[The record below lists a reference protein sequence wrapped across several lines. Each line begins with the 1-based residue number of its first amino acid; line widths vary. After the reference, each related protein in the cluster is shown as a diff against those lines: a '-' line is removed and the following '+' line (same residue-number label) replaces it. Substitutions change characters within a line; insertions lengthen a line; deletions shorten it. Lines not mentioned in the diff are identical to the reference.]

1 MVLITY
7 DAGTAA
13 PVSLHN
19 ALAGTDGMAAKRGKR
34 SNGNKEASDQIR
46 VLSTWEAFLDL
57 ITDSPYANWAFRG
70 QCDAAWPL
78 LSALSRYFVSFHV
91 HPDAWQAQESRM
103 LRIFKPKAH
112 QFLSYTPDPDDDFQ
126 WLALMQHHGA
136 PTRLLDLTWSPYVA
150 AFFALERAT
159 GDAAIWALNPAH
171 ISYASSIALRDG
183 HTIHPQVMDPRERG
197 NLHRYFLA
205 EDIPC
210 LWIGEPYIMNPR
222 LTAQSGTF
230 AVPGTLSQPIE
241 AILSRYPE
249 PRETLV
255 KLILP
260 STQVR
265 EQGMREL
272 YRMNI
277 TYATLFPDL
286 DGLARSLAYE
296 LEFHWGYDPRTQGGR
311 VDRSDSY

>member
-1 MVLITY
+1 MAVKRRTGGKGHREGPYQIHVL
-7 DAGTAA
+7 G
-13 PVSLHN
+13 S
-19 ALAGTDGMAAKRGKR
+19 
-34 SNGNKEASDQIR
+34 
-46 VLSTWEAFLDL
+46 WEAFLDL
-57 ITDSPYANWAFRG
+57 ITDAPYANWAFRG

-78 LSALSRYFVSFHV
+78 FSALSRYVVSFRV

-103 LRIFKPKAH
+103 LRIFKRKAH
-112 QFLSYTPDPDDDFQ
+112 QFLSHIPDQDDDFQ

-159 GDAAIWALNPAH
+159 GDAAVWALNPAP
-171 ISYASSIALRDG
+171 ISYAAAVTLRDG
-183 HTIHPQVMDPRERG
+183 PTIHPQAMDPRERG
-197 NLHRYFLA
+197 PLHRYFLS
-205 EDIPC
+205 EEIPC

-230 AVPGTLSQPIE
+230 AVPGTLSQPVE
-241 AILSRYPE
+241 AILSRYPA
-249 PRETLV
+249 PRDTLV

-260 STQVR
+260 RAQVR
-265 EQGMREL
+265 EKGLREL

-277 TYATLFPDL
+277 THATLFPDL

-296 LEFHWGYDPRTQGGR
+296 LEFHWGYDPRHRGAGGDGR
-311 VDRSDSY
+311 QRP

>member
-1 MVLITY
+1 
-7 DAGTAA
+7 
-13 PVSLHN
+13 
-19 ALAGTDGMAAKRGKR
+19 MAAKRRKSPKGQ
-34 SNGNKEASDQIR
+34 EDAAYQVH
-46 VLSTWEAFLDL
+46 VLGSWEAFLDI
-57 ITDSPYANWAFRG
+57 ITDSPYSNWAFRG
-70 QCDAAWPL
+70 QCEAAWSL
-78 LSALSRYFVSFHV
+78 FSALSRYLVSFRV
-91 HPDAWQAQESRM
+91 HPDAWRAQESRM
-103 LRIFKPKAH
+103 LRIFKRKAH
-112 QFLSYTPDPDDDFQ
+112 QFLSHIPDPDDDFQ

-159 GDAAIWALNPAH
+159 GDAAVWALNPAH
-171 ISYASSIALRDG
+171 ISYASSVTLRDG
-183 HTIHPQVMDPRERG
+183 HTIHPQAMDPRESG
-197 NLHRYFLA
+197 NLRRYFLS
-205 EDIPC
+205 EEVPF

-230 AVPGTLSQPIE
+230 AVPGTLSQPVE
-241 AILSRYPE
+241 VILSHYPH
-249 PRETLV
+249 PQDTLV

-265 EQGMREL
+265 NHGLREL

-296 LEFHWGYDPRTQGGR
+296 LEFHWGYDPRRQGSG
-311 VDRSDSY
+311 VDVSEGH

>member
-1 MVLITY
+1 MVHPRHA
-7 DAGTAA
+7 D
-13 PVSLHN
+13 
-19 ALAGTDGMAAKRGKR
+19 RRKR
-34 SNGNKEASDQIR
+34 SQGNADAPYQVR
-46 VLSTWEAFLDL
+46 VLASWEAFLDF

-70 QCDAAWPL
+70 QCEAAWPL
-78 LSALSRYFVSFHV
+78 LSALSRYFVSFRV
-91 HPDAWQAQESRM
+91 HPDAWQAQESRI
-103 LRIFKPKAH
+103 LRIFKRKAH
-112 QFLSYTPDPDDDFQ
+112 QYLSHIPDPEDDFQ

-171 ISYASSIALRDG
+171 ISYAAAVTLQDG
-183 HTIHPQVMDPRERG
+183 HTIHPQAIDPRERG
-197 NLHRYFLA
+197 NFRRYFLE
-205 EDIPC
+205 EDDPF

-230 AVPGTLSQPIE
+230 AVPGMLSQPIE
-241 AILSRYPE
+241 EILSRYPH

-260 STQVR
+260 NAQVR
-265 EQGMREL
+265 EKGMREL

-296 LEFHWGYDPRTQGGR
+296 LEFHWGYDPRTQGAG
-311 VDRSDSY
+311 ST